1 MFLVSY
7 KGWTDEEVYRLG
19 DLSRYTFQQLN
30 EMENKLKT
38 SEQTAEKLEPKIKRI
53 IVSER
58 DLKKISKYLDEGYQP
73 VDKQHQVIKGQII
86 LEVLTIPQMT
96 G

>member
-7 KGWTDEEVYRLG
+7 KGWTGEEVYRLG

-38 SEQTAEKLEPKIKRI
+38 SKETAEKPEPEIERI
-53 IVSER
+53 IVPEN
-58 DLKKISKYLDEGYQP
+58 DLKKISKYFDEGYQP
-73 VDKQHQVIKGQII
+73 ADK
-86 LEVLTIPQMT
+86 
-96 G
+96 